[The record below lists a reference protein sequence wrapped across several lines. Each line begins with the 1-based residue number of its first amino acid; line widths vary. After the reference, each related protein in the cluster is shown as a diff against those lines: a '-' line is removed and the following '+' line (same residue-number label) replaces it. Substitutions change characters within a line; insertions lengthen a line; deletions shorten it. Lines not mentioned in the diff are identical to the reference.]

1 MSQNTCSLII
11 CFLNPNIDILLLGSK
26 RDSEDD
32 SDEDDRYKESDDDE
46 DEIGSLMAELNQI
59 NK

>member
-1 MSQNTCSLII
+1 MALPKPEVLVKTINANGS
-11 CFLNPNIDILLLGSK
+11 SK